1 MFDAVEDT
9 ATHARERAFILDQRN
24 ERKMMISTKVD
35 KESSR
40 KEVNLKWKKTLALQQ
55 METKGVQKRR
65 LTSVSDKCMGQ
76 ECKTEDKDF

>member
-1 MFDAVEDT
+1 M

-24 ERKMMISTKVD
+24 EGKMISTKVD

-40 KEVNLKWKKTLALQQ
+40 KEANLKWKKTLALQQ
-55 METKGVQKRR
+55 METKGVQKKRR
-65 LTSVSDKCMGQ
+65 LTSVSDKCMEQ